1 MQNNQ
6 EDHTKFI
13 VGFAVGLAAGWWL
26 NSEEGKAFRKDSSDK
41 INKFGATVS
50 DRATNISQKTSEQ
63 FDTVS
68 KQVKSSLAQ
77 GRNYATDFVN
87 NMKKKVR
94 MTGKTID
101 LQEEGEKF
109 SEGL

>member
-6 EDHTKFI
+6 DDHTKFI
-13 VGFAVGLAAGWWL
+13 IGFAVGLAAGWWL
-26 NSEEGKAFRKDSSDK
+26 NSEEGKAFRKNSGEK
-41 INKFGATVS
+41 INEFGTTVS
-50 DRATNISQKTSEQ
+50 DRATDISQKTSEQ

-68 KQVKSSLAQ
+68 KQVKSSIAQ

-87 NMKKKVR
+87 TIKKKVR

-101 LQEEGEKF
+101 LQKEGEK
-109 SEGL
+109 S